1 MIDLLA
7 VLPAFALTVLVIV
20 AVPGQGMAMVLRQ
33 AILSGKDAAFFSVI
47 GNTTGLIIWGILRSE
62 GAHV

>member
-33 AILSGKDAAFFSVI
+33 AILSG
-47 GNTTGLIIWGILRSE
+47 
-62 GAHV
+62 